1 MNKDELAILLKHFS
15 KEGMFSRNIVKK
27 MKNLG
32 NLVSQST
39 ALEIIEIKTNKKRQ
53 SKSKWQKNSVSKK
66 AKKALSEEITKKVK
80 KSNFKA

>member
-53 SKSKWQKNSVSKK
+53 SKSK
-66 AKKALSEEITKKVK
+66 
-80 KSNFKA
+80 